1 VIETTVR
8 EETGVLPV
16 ALDGDLSAHFD
27 RMGATALS
35 GLRAG
40 LFHPTTG
47 YSLPDAVRLA
57 DRIAGAFEPD
67 GKRLAADIRSHALD
81 VWGRRGFYRLLDRML
96 FRAAIPEQR
105 YKVLERFYRLPQPLI
120 ERFYAARSTG
130 VDKARILTGR
140 PPVPLGAALKCIAER
155 GRA

>member
-1 VIETTVR
+1 
-8 EETGVLPV
+8 
-16 ALDGDLSAHFD
+16 
-27 RMGATALS
+27 
-35 GLRAG
+35 
-40 LFHPTTG
+40 
-47 YSLPDAVRLA
+47 
-57 DRIAGAFEPD
+57 
-67 GKRLAADIRSHALD
+67 
-81 VWGRRGFYRLLDRML
+81 ML